1 MYEARSSVNSKS
13 EKFER
18 ELLRGSLDLMVL
30 SVLSGEPQYGYS
42 IQKQIR
48 EASRERVDLAA
59 GTLYPLLHR
68 LESDRLIR
76 SRWDDSTGR
85 RRKWYE
91 LTAAGRQRL
100 NQQAQDWNHYA
111 ECIRQLLPPAL
122 DAPPKPA

>member
-1 MYEARSSVNSKS
+1 MT

-30 SVLSGEPQYGYS
+30 SVLAGQPQYGYS

-48 EASRERVDLAA
+48 EASRERVDLPA

-68 LESDRLIR
+68 LEADRLIR
-76 SRWDDSTGR
+76 SKWDDSTGR

-100 NQQAQDWNHYA
+100 KQQAQDWNHYA
-111 ECIRQLLPPAL
+111 ECIRQLLLPVL
-122 DAPPKPA
+122 EAPQVPNPIGRGLG